1 MISKGKVVKGEKM
14 LRKKMILTFPPK
26 IVEEPVTYKLI
37 KEYGVWINILRARI
51 DPSNGGKL
59 VIEMKGQKKQIE
71 DALKFIKDSKVEVEF
86 LEQKVKWHQDKCVDC
101 GACVS
106 ICPVGALSLN
116 KKTFKLEF
124 DYEECVVCGYCVES
138 CPLKAIEVIF

>member
-1 MISKGKVVKGEKM
+1 M

-37 KEYGVWINILRARI
+37 KEYGLWINILRAKIEPGNR
-51 DPSNGGKL
+51 GKL
-59 VIEMKGQKKQIE
+59 VIEVKGERKQI
-71 DALKFIKDSKVEVEF
+71 DNAIRFIRSLQVIVEF
-86 LEQKVKWHQDKCVDC
+86 LEQEVRWNQEKCVDC

-116 KKTFKLEF
+116 NKTFKLEF
-124 DYEECVVCGYCVES
+124 NYDECVICGYCVEA
-138 CPLKAIEVIF
+138 CPLQAIDVIF